1 MTDAGSASAPH
12 FPQAAP
18 IDAYGN
24 GGFRF
29 AGLSH
34 QGSLLCLPDGIWAW
48 SVTAPQDIN
57 EQTLRYV
64 LARSNEID
72 TLIVGTGRMVW
83 RPPAWLREAFRKRQ
97 ITIDA
102 MQTGPAIRVYNIMV
116 GERRR
121 VAAALIAVA

>member
-1 MTDAGSASAPH
+1 MDAGSPSAPH
-12 FPQAAP
+12 FPLAAP

-29 AGLSH
+29 AGMSH

-48 SVTAPQDIN
+48 PVTAPDEIN
-57 EQTLRYV
+57 EQTLHNV
-64 LARSNEID
+64 LKRVGELDA
-72 TLIVGTGRMVW
+72 LILGTGRTIW
-83 RPPAWLREAFRKRQ
+83 LPPQNLREAFRRHQ
-97 ITIDA
+97 VAIDA

-121 VAAALIAVA
+121 VAAALVAVA

>member
-1 MTDAGSASAPH
+1 MDAGSPSAPH
-12 FPQAAP
+12 FPLAAP

-29 AGLSH
+29 AGMSH

-48 SVTAPQDIN
+48 PVTSPDDIN
-57 EQTLRYV
+57 EQTLDNV
-64 LARSNEID
+64 LKRVSELD
-72 TLIVGTGRMVW
+72 TLILGTGPTIW
-83 RPPAWLREAFRKRQ
+83 LPPQHLRDAFRRHQ
-97 ITIDA
+97 VAIDA

-121 VAAALIAVA
+121 VAAALVAVA

>member
-1 MTDAGSASAPH
+1 MDAGSPRAPH
-12 FPQAAP
+12 LPQAAP

-29 AGLSH
+29 GGMSH

-48 SVTAPQDIN
+48 PVTSADAIDEQALGNVLKRAADID
-57 EQTLRYV
+57 
-64 LARSNEID
+64 A
-72 TLIVGTGRMVW
+72 LILGTGRTIW
-83 RPPAWLREAFRKRQ
+83 LPPQHLREAFRRHQ
-97 ITIDA
+97 VAIDA

>member
-1 MTDAGSASAPH
+1 MDAGSPSAPH

-29 AGLSH
+29 AGMSH

-48 SVTAPQDIN
+48 PVTSSDDIN
-57 EQTLRYV
+57 EQTLHNV
-64 LARSNEID
+64 LKRAGDLD
-72 TLIVGTGRMVW
+72 TLILGTGRTIW
-83 RPPAWLREAFRKRQ
+83 LPPQHLRETFRSHQ
-97 ITIDA
+97 VAIDA
-102 MQTGPAIRVYNIMV
+102 MQTWPAIRVYNIMV

-121 VAAALIAVA
+121 VAAALVAVA

>member
-1 MTDAGSASAPH
+1 MRAGSLSAPH
-12 FPQAAP
+12 LPQAAP
-18 IDAYGN
+18 IDAYGE

-34 QGSLLCLPDGIWAW
+34 HGSLLCLPDGIWAW
-48 SVTAPQDIN
+48 PVTSSD
-57 EQTLRYV
+57 
-64 LARSNEID
+64 EID
-72 TLIVGTGRMVW
+72 EESLHNVLTRADQLASLIIGTGHTIW
-83 RPPAWLREAFRKRQ
+83 LPPQGLREAFRRHQ
-97 ITIDA
+97 VGIDA

>member
-1 MTDAGSASAPH
+1 MDAGSPSAPH

-18 IDAYGN
+18 IDAYGS

-29 AGLSH
+29 AGMSH

-48 SVTAPQDIN
+48 PVTTADAIN
-57 EQTLRYV
+57 EQTLHNV
-64 LARSNEID
+64 LKRAAELD
-72 TLIVGTGRMVW
+72 TLILGTGPTIW
-83 RPPAWLREAFRKRQ
+83 LPPQYLREAFRRHRVA
-97 ITIDA
+97 IDA

>member
-1 MTDAGSASAPH
+1 MDAGSPSAPH
-12 FPQAAP
+12 FPQAVP

-29 AGLSH
+29 GGMSH
-34 QGSLLCLPDGIWAW
+34 HGSLLCLPDGIWAW
-48 SVTAPQDIN
+48 PVTSADEIN
-57 EQTLRYV
+57 EQTLGNV
-64 LARSNEID
+64 LSRVGELDS
-72 TLIVGTGRMVW
+72 LILGTGRSIW
-83 RPPAWLREAFRKRQ
+83 LPPNHLREAFRRHQ
-97 ITIDA
+97 VAIDA

>member
-1 MTDAGSASAPH
+1 MDAGSAGAPH
-12 FPQAAP
+12 FPQAAA

-29 AGLSH
+29 ANMSH

-48 SVTAPQDIN
+48 PVMDPAEIN
-57 EQTLRYV
+57 EETLKHV
-64 LARSNEID
+64 LSRSHHLD
-72 TLIVGTGRMVW
+72 TLIIGSGRTVW
-83 RPPAWLREAFRKRQ
+83 LPPAPLRDVFRAHHV
-97 ITIDA
+97 TIDA

>member
-1 MTDAGSASAPH
+1 MDAGSPSAPH

-29 AGLSH
+29 GGMSH

-48 SVTAPQDIN
+48 PVTTAEAIN
-57 EQTLRYV
+57 EQTLHNV
-64 LARSNEID
+64 LKRAAELD
-72 TLIVGTGRMVW
+72 TLILGTGRTIW
-83 RPPAWLREAFRKRQ
+83 LPPQHLREAFRRHEVA
-97 ITIDA
+97 IDA

>member
-1 MTDAGSASAPH
+1 MDAGSPSAPH

-18 IDAYGN
+18 IEAYGN

-29 AGLSH
+29 AGMSH

-48 SVTAPQDIN
+48 PVTAPDEIN
-57 EQTLRYV
+57 EQTLHNV
-64 LARSNEID
+64 LKRVSELD
-72 TLIVGTGRMVW
+72 TLILGTGRAIW
-83 RPPAWLREAFRKRQ
+83 PPPQYLREAFRRHHVA
-97 ITIDA
+97 IDA

-121 VAAALIAVA
+121 VAAALVAVP

>member
-1 MTDAGSASAPH
+1 MDAGSASARH

-18 IDAYGN
+18 IEAYGN

-29 AGLSH
+29 AGMSH
-34 QGSLLCLPDGIWAW
+34 HGSLLCLPDGIWAW
-48 SVTAPQDIN
+48 PITAPDAIN
-57 EQTLRYV
+57 EQTLGNV
-64 LARSNEID
+64 LARAD
-72 TLIVGTGRMVW
+72 QLDALIIGTGQTIW
-83 RPPAWLREAFRKRQ
+83 LPPTQLREAFRRHHVA
-97 ITIDA
+97 IDA

>member
-1 MTDAGSASAPH
+1 MDAGSASAPH

-18 IDAYGN
+18 IDAYGK

-29 AGLSH
+29 AGMSH
-34 QGSLLCLPDGIWAW
+34 QGSLLCMPDGIWAW
-48 SVTAPQDIN
+48 QVAAPEDIN
-57 EQTLRYV
+57 EQTLQHV
-64 LARSNEID
+64 LKRGDQLDA
-72 TLIVGTGRMVW
+72 LIIGTGRTIW
-83 RPPAWLREAFRKRQ
+83 LPPTPLREAFRRHHVA
-97 ITIDA
+97 IDA

>member
-1 MTDAGSASAPH
+1 MRAGSPNTPH
-12 FPQAAP
+12 LPQAAP
-18 IDAYGN
+18 IDAYGD

-48 SVTAPQDIN
+48 PVTSADEIN
-57 EQTLRYV
+57 EQSLENV
-64 LARSNEID
+64 LKRAGELDS
-72 TLIVGTGRMVW
+72 LIIGTGRAIW
-83 RPPAWLREAFRKRQ
+83 LPPQGLREAFRRHQ
-97 ITIDA
+97 VGIDA

-121 VAAALIAVA
+121 VAAALIAIA

>member
-1 MTDAGSASAPH
+1 MDAGSPSAPH
-12 FPQAAP
+12 FPQAVP

-29 AGLSH
+29 GGMSH
-34 QGSLLCLPDGIWAW
+34 HGSLLCLPDGIWAW
-48 SVTAPQDIN
+48 PATSADEIS
-57 EQTLRYV
+57 EQTLGNV
-64 LARSNEID
+64 LKRVAELD
-72 TLIVGTGRMVW
+72 TLILGTGRTIW
-83 RPPAWLREAFRKRQ
+83 LPPNHLREAFRRHQ
-97 ITIDA
+97 VAIDA

>member
-1 MTDAGSASAPH
+1 MDAGSPSAPH
-12 FPQAAP
+12 FPQAVP

-29 AGLSH
+29 GGMSH
-34 QGSLLCLPDGIWAW
+34 HGSLLCLPDGIWAW
-48 SVTAPQDIN
+48 PATSADEIN
-57 EQTLRYV
+57 EETLSNV
-64 LARSNEID
+64 LKRVAELD
-72 TLIVGTGRMVW
+72 ALILGTGRTIW
-83 RPPAWLREAFRKRQ
+83 LPPNHLREAFRRHQ
-97 ITIDA
+97 VAIDA

>member
-1 MTDAGSASAPH
+1 MDAGSPSAPH
-12 FPQAAP
+12 LPQAAP

-29 AGLSH
+29 GGMSH

-48 SVTAPQDIN
+48 PVTSVDEIN
-57 EQTLRYV
+57 ELTLQNV
-64 LARSNEID
+64 LKRAGGLD
-72 TLIVGTGRMVW
+72 TLIVGTGRTIW
-83 RPPAWLREAFRKRQ
+83 LPPNHLREAFRRYQ
-97 ITIDA
+97 VTIDA

-121 VAAALIAVA
+121 VAAALVAVA

>member
-1 MTDAGSASAPH
+1 MDAGSASAPH

-24 GGFRF
+24 GVFRF
-29 AGLSH
+29 AGMSH
-34 QGSLLCLPDGIWAW
+34 QVSLLCLPDGIWAW
-48 SVTAPQDIN
+48 PVVAIEAIN
-57 EQTLRYV
+57 EETLRNV
-64 LARSNEID
+64 LARADGLD
-72 TLIVGTGRMVW
+72 TLIIGTGKTVW
-83 RPPAWLREAFRKRQ
+83 LPPAQLRETFRQ
-97 ITIDA
+97 HHVAIDA